1 MRGTLLIAR
10 LTWLETRRRRIALAA
25 LICGLLFLAV
35 FASAMY
41 FGFRHAAAAAEGPV
55 DAVGMRVAATVLTVA
70 GLYVVNF
77 LVTAVAI
84 LLPIDS
90 LSGEIS
96 SGVIQTLASK
106 PVDRAA
112 IVVGKWLAYLGMT
125 AAYLA
130 LMGGGVVLSMRLFA
144 DYVAPAVLAPM
155 GLMLLGAAVM
165 LSITIAGGVRL
176 STITN
181 GIVAFG
187 FYGIAFIAGWMEQIL
202 SLFGNSTA
210 RHVGTD
216 RELAE
221 PSGLD
226 VAARCLRAA
235 AGDGRHL
242 SGRAVRCRVGA
253 ERRDDRMGHGV
264 RRRRARVR
272 RVAVPPPAVVK
283 RTLVRVS

>member
-41 FGFRHAAAAAEGPV
+41 FGFRHAAAEGGAE
-55 DAVGMRVAATVLTVA
+55 DAIEMRVAATVLTVA

-77 LVTAVAI
+77 LVIAVAI

-112 IVVGKWLAYLGMT
+112 IVVGKWLAYLAMT

-130 LMGGGVVLSMRLFA
+130 LMGGGVILSMRLFA
-144 DYVAPAVLAPM
+144 DYQAPSVLAPLT
-155 GLMLLGAAVM
+155 LMLLGAAVM
-165 LSITIAGGVRL
+165 LSITIAGGVRF

-187 FYGIAFIAGWMEQIL
+187 FYGVAFIAGWMEQIL

-210 RHVGTD
+210 RHVGTIVSLLSPAD
-216 RELAE
+216 AMWR
-221 PSGLD
+221 
-226 VAARCLRAA
+226 RAA
-235 AGDGRHL
+235 YEMQPVTAVIFQAGPFGVA
-242 SGRAVRCRVGA
+242 SVPSAAMIVWAVMFVVA
-253 ERRDDRMGHGV
+253 V
-264 RRRRARVR
+264 LAFAAWLFRRR
-272 RVAVPPPAVVK
+272 P
-283 RTLVRVS
+283 L

>member
-1 MRGTLLIAR
+1 MVLRGTLLVAR

-35 FASAMY
+35 FATAMY
-41 FGFRHAAAAAEGPV
+41 FGFSIAHTQGATNPV
-55 DAVGMRVAATVLTVA
+55 EMRVAATILTVA

-77 LVTAVAI
+77 LVTAIAI

-90 LSGEIS
+90 LSGEIG

-112 IVVGKWLAYLGMT
+112 IVVGKWLAYLVMT

-130 LMGGGVVLSMRLFA
+130 LLGGGVVLSMRWFA
-144 DYVAPAVLAPM
+144 DYVAPSVIAPM

-165 LSITIAGGVRL
+165 LSITIAGGVRF

-187 FYGIAFIAGWMEQIL
+187 FYGVAFIAGWMEQIL
-202 SLFGNSTA
+202 SMFNNSTA
-210 RHVGTD
+210 RYVGTVVSLFSPAD
-216 RELAE
+216 TMWR
-221 PSGLD
+221 
-226 VAARCLRAA
+226 RAA
-235 AGDGRHL
+235 FEMQPLAT
-242 SGRAVRCRVGA
+242 AVLQNGPF
-253 ERRDDRMGHGV
+253 GV
-264 RRRRARVR
+264 ASVPSAAMIGWALAYVLIVLWFAAWQFRRR
-272 RVAVPPPAVVK
+272 P
-283 RTLVRVS
+283 L

>member
-1 MRGTLLIAR
+1 VQGLLLIAR

-25 LICGLLFLAV
+25 LICGLLFVAV
-35 FASAMY
+35 FAAAIY
-41 FGFRHAAAAAEGPV
+41 FGFRHVAMEGEADNIV
-55 DAVGMRVAATVLTVA
+55 QMRVAAAILTVA

-90 LSGEIS
+90 LSGEIG

-112 IVVGKWLAYLGMT
+112 IIIGKWLAYFLMT

-130 LMGGGVVLSMRLFA
+130 LLGGGVVLSMRLFA
-144 DYVAPAVLAPM
+144 DYVAPAVIVPM

-181 GIVAFG
+181 GIMAFG

-202 SLFGNSTA
+202 GMFQNTTA
-210 RHVGTD
+210 VYVGTIVS
-216 RELAE
+216 LLS
-221 PSGLD
+221 PSD
-226 VAARCLRAA
+226 AMWRRAA
-235 AGDGRHL
+235 FEMQPITTLVFQNGPFMTVSVPSAAMIGWAAL
-242 SGRAVRCRVGA
+242 FVVAVLALAVWLF
-253 ERRDDRMGHGV
+253 
-264 RRRRARVR
+264 RRR
-272 RVAVPPPAVVK
+272 P
-283 RTLVRVS
+283 L

>member
-25 LICGLLFLAV
+25 LLCGLLFLTV
-35 FASAMY
+35 FGSAIY
-41 FGFRHAAAAAEGPV
+41 FGFRHAATQGGN
-55 DAVGMRVAATVLTVA
+55 AVEMRIAATVLTVA

-130 LMGGGVVLSMRLFA
+130 LMGGGVLLSMRLFA

-165 LSITIAGGVRL
+165 LSITIAGGVRFT
-176 STITN
+176 TITN

-202 SLFGNSTA
+202 SLFQNSTA
-210 RHVGTD
+210 RYVGTVVSLLSPAD
-216 RELAE
+216 AMWR
-221 PSGLD
+221 
-226 VAARCLRAA
+226 RAA
-235 AGDGRHL
+235 FEMQPLASVVL
-242 SGRAVRCRVGA
+242 QSGPFGVVSVPSAAMIVWAVRV
-253 ERRDDRMGHGV
+253 H
-264 RRRRARVR
+264 RRRARVR
-272 RVAVPPPAVVK
+272 RLAVPPPAAL
-283 RTLVRVS
+283 TP

>member
-25 LICGLLFLAV
+25 LVCGLLFLLV

-41 FGFRHAAAAAEGPV
+41 FGFRRAAAGEGVV
-55 DAVGMRVAATVLTVA
+55 DPVGMRVAATVLTVA

-77 LVTAVAI
+77 LVVAVAI

-130 LMGGGVVLSMRLFA
+130 LLGGGVVLSMRWFA
-144 DYVAPAVLAPM
+144 DYQAPAVLAPM
-155 GLMLLGAAVM
+155 ALMLLGAAVM
-165 LSITIAGGVRL
+165 LSITIAGGVRF

-187 FYGIAFIAGWMEQIL
+187 FYGVAFIAGWMEQIL
-202 SLFGNSTA
+202 SMFGNSAA
-210 RHVGTD
+210 RHVGTVVSLLSPAD
-216 RELAE
+216 AMWR
-221 PSGLD
+221 
-226 VAARCLRAA
+226 RAA
-235 AGDGRHL
+235 YEMQPVATVVLRNGPFGVV
-242 SGRAVRCRVGA
+242 SVPSAAMVGWAVAFVIA
-253 ERRDDRMGHGV
+253 V
-264 RRRRARVR
+264 LAFAAWLFRRR
-272 RVAVPPPAVVK
+272 P
-283 RTLVRVS
+283 L

>member
-1 MRGTLLIAR
+1 MQGTLLIAR

-25 LICGLLFLAV
+25 LVCGLLFLAV
-35 FASAMY
+35 FATATY
-41 FGFRHAAAAAEGPV
+41 FGFRAARLQGPV
-55 DAVGMRVAATVLTVA
+55 NVVEMRIAATVLTVA

-77 LVTAVAI
+77 LVVAVAI

-112 IVVGKWLAYLGMT
+112 IVVGKWLAYLAMT

-130 LMGGGVVLSMRLFA
+130 LLGGGVVLSMRWFA
-144 DYVAPAVLAPM
+144 DYVAPTVFVPM

-187 FYGIAFIAGWMEQIL
+187 FYGVAFIAGWMEQIL
-202 SLFGNSTA
+202 GLFQNSA
-210 RHVGTD
+210 SRYVGTVVSLLSPAD
-216 RELAE
+216 AMWR
-221 PSGLD
+221 
-226 VAARCLRAA
+226 RAA
-235 AGDGRHL
+235 YEMQPLAAQVLQAGPFGVV
-242 SGRAVRCRVGA
+242 SVPSAAMVAWAVAFVIIVLGFA
-253 ERRDDRMGHGV
+253 AWQF
-264 RRRRARVR
+264 RRR
-272 RVAVPPPAVVK
+272 P
-283 RTLVRVS
+283 L

>member
-1 MRGTLLIAR
+1 MHGTLLIAR

-25 LICGLLFLAV
+25 LICGLLFVAV
-35 FASAMY
+35 FASGIY
-41 FGFRHAAAAAEGPV
+41 FGYRHVATEGDAANVVE
-55 DAVGMRVAATVLTVA
+55 MRVASAILTVA

-112 IVVGKWLAYLGMT
+112 IVVGKWLAYFAMT
-125 AAYLA
+125 AGYLA
-130 LMGGGVVLSMRLFA
+130 LLGGGVILSMRFFA
-144 DYVAPAVLAPM
+144 DYVAPSVIVPM

-181 GIVAFG
+181 GITAFG

-202 SLFGNSTA
+202 GMFQNTTA
-210 RHVGTD
+210 VYVGTLVSLLSPAD
-216 RELAE
+216 AMWR
-221 PSGLD
+221 
-226 VAARCLRAA
+226 RAA
-235 AGDGRHL
+235 FEMQPITTLVFQNGPFMIVSVPSAAMIVW
-242 SGRAVRCRVGA
+242 AVVFVVLVVA
-253 ERRDDRMGHGV
+253 FAAWQF
-264 RRRRARVR
+264 RRR
-272 RVAVPPPAVVK
+272 P
-283 RTLVRVS
+283 L

>member
-1 MRGTLLIAR
+1 MHGTLLIAR
-10 LTWLETRRRRIALAA
+10 LTWLETRRRKIALAA

-35 FASAMY
+35 FGTAMY
-41 FGFRHAAAAAEGPV
+41 FGFNIAEREGAAGVE
-55 DAVGMRVAATVLTVA
+55 MRIAATILTVA

-90 LSGEIS
+90 LSGEIG

-112 IVVGKWLAYLGMT
+112 IVVGKWLAYLLMT

-130 LMGGGVVLSMRLFA
+130 LMGGGIFLVMRVFA
-144 DYVAPAVLAPM
+144 DYTAPAVLVPM
-155 GLMLLGAAVM
+155 GLMLLGAATM

-187 FYGIAFIAGWMEQIL
+187 FYGVAFIAGWIEQIL
-202 SLFGNSTA
+202 SMFGNSTA
-210 RHVGTD
+210 RHVGTVVS
-216 RELAE
+216 LLS
-221 PSGLD
+221 PSD
-226 VAARCLRAA
+226 SMWRRAA
-235 AGDGRHL
+235 FELQPLATVVLQNGPFGVV
-242 SGRAVRCRVGA
+242 SVPSAAMIVWAVLFSL
-253 ERRDDRMGHGV
+253 GV
-264 RRRRARVR
+264 LWLAVWLFRRR
-272 RVAVPPPAVVK
+272 P
-283 RTLVRVS
+283 L

>member
-35 FASAMY
+35 FASAIY
-41 FGFRHAAAAAEGPV
+41 FGFRHVATQGGAADMVE
-55 DAVGMRVAATVLTVA
+55 MRVASAVLTVA

-77 LVTAVAI
+77 LVVAVAI

-96 SGVIQTLASK
+96 TGVIQTLASK

-130 LMGGGVVLSMRLFA
+130 LMGGGVLLTMRLFA
-144 DYVAPAVLAPM
+144 DYTAPAVLMPM
-155 GLMLLGAAVM
+155 AMMLLGAAVM
-165 LSITIAGGVRL
+165 LSITIAGGVRF

-187 FYGIAFIAGWMEQIL
+187 FYGVAFIAGWMEQIL
-202 SLFGNSTA
+202 SMFGNSTA
-210 RHVGTD
+210 RHVGTIVSLLSPAD
-216 RELAE
+216 AMWR
-221 PSGLD
+221 
-226 VAARCLRAA
+226 RAA
-235 AGDGRHL
+235 YELQPVTAVVFQAGPFGVA
-242 SGRAVRCRVGA
+242 SVPSAAMIGWAVLFVL
-253 ERRDDRMGHGV
+253 GV
-264 RRRRARVR
+264 LAFAAWLFRRR
-272 RVAVPPPAVVK
+272 P
-283 RTLVRVS
+283 L

>member
-25 LICGLLFLAV
+25 LVCGLLFLAV

-41 FGFRHAAAAAEGPV
+41 FGFRHAATQGGEAME
-55 DAVGMRVAATVLTVA
+55 MRIAATVLTVA

-84 LLPIDS
+84 LLSIDS
-90 LSGEIS
+90 LSGEIG

-112 IVVGKWLAYLGMT
+112 IVVGKWLAYLAMT
-125 AAYLA
+125 AVYLMLLA
-130 LMGGGVVLSMRLFA
+130 GGVLLSMRLFA
-144 DYVAPAVLAPM
+144 DYTAPAVMAPM

-187 FYGIAFIAGWMEQIL
+187 FYGVAFIAGWMEQIL
-202 SLFGNSTA
+202 SLFGNSAA
-210 RHVGTD
+210 RHVGTVVSLLSPAD
-216 RELAE
+216 AMWR
-221 PSGLD
+221 
-226 VAARCLRAA
+226 RAA
-235 AGDGRHL
+235 YELQPVTAVIFQAGPFGVA
-242 SGRAVRCRVGA
+242 SVPSAAMVVWAAAFAVAVVA
-253 ERRDDRMGHGV
+253 FAAWQF
-264 RRRRARVR
+264 RRR
-272 RVAVPPPAVVK
+272 P
-283 RTLVRVS
+283 L

>member
-25 LICGLLFLAV
+25 VICGLLFVAV
-35 FASAMY
+35 FGTAMY
-41 FGFRHAAAAAEGPV
+41 FGFRLARAGGPAGGPV
-55 DAVGMRVAATVLTVA
+55 DVVGMRVAATVLTVA

-77 LVTAVAI
+77 LVVAVAI

-90 LSGEIS
+90 LSGEIG

-112 IVVGKWLAYLGMT
+112 IVVGKWLAYLAMT

-130 LMGGGVVLSMRLFA
+130 LLGGGVVLSMRLFA
-144 DYVAPAVLAPM
+144 DYAAPAVLAPLA
-155 GLMLLGAAVM
+155 LMLLGAAVM

-187 FYGIAFIAGWMEQIL
+187 FYGVAFIAGWIEQIL
-202 SLFGNSTA
+202 SLFQNTTA
-210 RHVGTD
+210 RYVGTVVSLLSPAD
-216 RELAE
+216 AMWR
-221 PSGLD
+221 
-226 VAARCLRAA
+226 RAA
-235 AGDGRHL
+235 YEMQPLTAVVFQAGPFGVA
-242 SGRAVRCRVGA
+242 SVPSAAMIVWAVAFVVGVLGFA
-253 ERRDDRMGHGV
+253 V
-264 RRRRARVR
+264 WQFRRR
-272 RVAVPPPAVVK
+272 P
-283 RTLVRVS
+283 L

>member
-25 LICGLLFLAV
+25 LACGLLFLAV
-35 FASAMY
+35 FASAIY
-41 FGFRHAAAAAEGPV
+41 FGFRRAAVEEGV

-112 IVVGKWLAYLGMT
+112 IVVGKWLAYLVMT

-130 LMGGGVVLSMRLFA
+130 LMAGGVVLTMRLFA
-144 DYVAPAVLAPM
+144 DYQAPAVLAPM

-165 LSITIAGGVRL
+165 LSITIAGGVRFT
-176 STITN
+176 TITN

-187 FYGIAFIAGWMEQIL
+187 FYGVAFIAGWMEQIL
-202 SLFGNSTA
+202 SLFGNATA
-210 RHVGTD
+210 RHVGTVVSLLSPAD
-216 RELAE
+216 AMWR
-221 PSGLD
+221 
-226 VAARCLRAA
+226 RAA
-235 AGDGRHL
+235 YEMQPITAVVLQAGPFGVA
-242 SGRAVRCRVGA
+242 SVPSAVMIGWAVLF
-253 ERRDDRMGHGV
+253 V
-264 RRRRARVR
+264 
-272 RVAVPPPAVVK
+272 VAVLAFAVWLF
-283 RTLVRVS
+283 RHRPL

>member
-25 LICGLLFLAV
+25 LVCGLLFLAV
-35 FASAMY
+35 FASAIY
-41 FGFRHAAAAAEGPV
+41 FGFRHAATAGDGIDP
-55 DAVGMRVAATVLTVA
+55 VGMRVAATVLTVA

-106 PVDRAA
+106 PVDRGA
-112 IVVGKWLAYLGMT
+112 IVIGKWLAYLGMT

-130 LMGGGVVLSMRLFA
+130 LLGGGVILTMRVFA

-155 GLMLLGAAVM
+155 GLMLLGATVM
-165 LSITIAGGVRL
+165 LSITIAGGVRFT
-176 STITN
+176 TITN

-202 SLFGNSTA
+202 SLFQNNTA
-210 RHVGTD
+210 RYVGTIVSLLSPAD
-216 RELAE
+216 AMWR
-221 PSGLD
+221 
-226 VAARCLRAA
+226 RAA
-235 AGDGRHL
+235 FEMQPLATVVLQNGPFGVA
-242 SGRAVRCRVGA
+242 SVPSAAMIGWAMAFIVAVLALAVWLF
-253 ERRDDRMGHGV
+253 
-264 RRRRARVR
+264 RRR
-272 RVAVPPPAVVK
+272 P
-283 RTLVRVS
+283 L

>member
-25 LICGLLFLAV
+25 LVCGLLFLAV
-35 FASAMY
+35 FASAIY
-41 FGFRHAAAAAEGPV
+41 FGFRHAATQGGEAME
-55 DAVGMRVAATVLTVA
+55 MRIAATVLTVA

-90 LSGEIS
+90 LSGEIG

-112 IVVGKWLAYLGMT
+112 IVVGKWLAYLAMT
-125 AAYLA
+125 AVYLA
-130 LMGGGVVLSMRLFA
+130 LLAGGVLLSMRLFA
-144 DYVAPAVLAPM
+144 DYTAPAVLAPI

-187 FYGIAFIAGWMEQIL
+187 FYGVAFIAGWMEQIL

-210 RHVGTD
+210 RHVGTVVSLFSPAD
-216 RELAE
+216 AMWRRAAYELQPVTAVIFQAGPFGVASV
-221 PSGLD
+221 PSAAMVVWAAAF
-226 VAARCLRAA
+226 VAAVVAFAA
-235 AGDGRHL
+235 WQF
-242 SGRAVRCRVGA
+242 
-253 ERRDDRMGHGV
+253 
-264 RRRRARVR
+264 RRR
-272 RVAVPPPAVVK
+272 P
-283 RTLVRVS
+283 L

>member
-1 MRGTLLIAR
+1 MRGVLLIAR

-25 LICGLLFLAV
+25 LVCGLLFLAV
-35 FASAMY
+35 FASAIY
-41 FGFRHAAAAAEGPV
+41 FGFRHVAAQGGAANMVE
-55 DAVGMRVAATVLTVA
+55 MRVASTILTVA

-90 LSGEIS
+90 LSGEIG

-112 IVVGKWLAYLGMT
+112 IVVGKWLAYLAMT

-130 LMGGGVVLSMRLFA
+130 LLGGGVVLSMRLFA
-144 DYVAPAVLAPM
+144 DYQAPAVLVPM
-155 GLMLLGAAVM
+155 ALMLLSAAVM

-187 FYGIAFIAGWMEQIL
+187 FYGVAFIAGWMEQIL
-202 SLFGNSTA
+202 SMFGNATA
-210 RHVGTD
+210 RYVGTIVS
-216 RELAE
+216 LLS
-221 PSGLD
+221 PSD
-226 VAARCLRAA
+226 AMWRRAA
-235 AGDGRHL
+235 YEMQPLATVALQNGPFGVV
-242 SGRAVRCRVGA
+242 SVPSAAMIVWAVVFVVLVLA
-253 ERRDDRMGHGV
+253 FAAWLF
-264 RRRRARVR
+264 RRR
-272 RVAVPPPAVVK
+272 P
-283 RTLVRVS
+283 L

>member
-1 MRGTLLIAR
+1 LIAR

-25 LICGLLFLAV
+25 LVCGLLFLAV

-41 FGFRHAAAAAEGPV
+41 FGFRAAAAREGVSNPV
-55 DAVGMRVAATVLTVA
+55 EMRVAATVLTVA

-112 IVVGKWLAYLGMT
+112 IVVGKWLAYLAMT
-125 AAYLA
+125 AAYLV
-130 LMGGGVVLSMRLFA
+130 LLGGGVVLSMRWFA
-144 DYVAPAVLAPM
+144 DYQASVVLLPM

-165 LSITIAGGVRL
+165 LSITIAGGVRF

-187 FYGIAFIAGWMEQIL
+187 FYGVAFIAGWMEQIF
-202 SLFGNSTA
+202 SMFGNSTA
-210 RHVGTD
+210 RHVGTVVSLLSPAD
-216 RELAE
+216 AMWR
-221 PSGLD
+221 
-226 VAARCLRAA
+226 RAA
-235 AGDGRHL
+235 YEMQPLATAALQNGPFGVV
-242 SGRAVRCRVGA
+242 SVPSMAMVVWAVGFVVA
-253 ERRDDRMGHGV
+253 V
-264 RRRRARVR
+264 LALAVWQFRRR
-272 RVAVPPPAVVK
+272 P
-283 RTLVRVS
+283 L

>member
-1 MRGTLLIAR
+1 MQGTLLIAR

-25 LICGLLFLAV
+25 LICGVLFVVV
-35 FASAMY
+35 FASAIY
-41 FGFRHAAAAAEGPV
+41 FGFRHAAAQGGAENLV
-55 DAVGMRVAATVLTVA
+55 EMRIASAVLTVA

-112 IVVGKWLAYLGMT
+112 IVVGKWLAYFAMT

-130 LMGGGVVLSMRLFA
+130 LLGGGVVLSMRLFA
-144 DYVAPAVLAPM
+144 DYVAPSVLVPM

-165 LSITIAGGVRL
+165 LSITMAGGVRL

-181 GIVAFG
+181 GIMAFG

-202 SLFGNSTA
+202 GMFQNTTA
-210 RHVGTD
+210 VYVGTIVSLVSPAD
-216 RELAE
+216 AMWR
-221 PSGLD
+221 
-226 VAARCLRAA
+226 RAA
-235 AGDGRHL
+235 FEMQPLTTLVFQNGPFATVSVPSAAMIVWAMAFVVVVL
-242 SGRAVRCRVGA
+242 AFA
-253 ERRDDRMGHGV
+253 AWQF
-264 RRRRARVR
+264 RRR
-272 RVAVPPPAVVK
+272 P
-283 RTLVRVS
+283 L

>member
-25 LICGLLFLAV
+25 VVCGLLFLTV
-35 FASAMY
+35 FATAIY
-41 FGFRHAAAAAEGPV
+41 FGYRFHESTG
-55 DAVGMRVAATVLTVA
+55 AVNLVQQRVASTVLTVA

-77 LVTAVAI
+77 LVVAVAI

-90 LSGEIS
+90 LSGEIN

-112 IVVGKWLAYLGMT
+112 IVVGKWLAYLAMT

-130 LMGGGVVLSMRLFA
+130 LMGGGVALTMRWFA
-144 DYVAPAVLAPM
+144 NYTPPALLAPM

-187 FYGIAFIAGWMEQIL
+187 FYGVAFIAGWMEQIMGL
-202 SLFGNSTA
+202 LDSSTS
-210 RHVGTD
+210 RYVGTLVSLLSPAD
-216 RELAE
+216 AMWR
-221 PSGLD
+221 
-226 VAARCLRAA
+226 RAA
-235 AGDGRHL
+235 YEMQPLTAHVFELGPFGVVSVPSVAMVGWAAAYVVIVL
-242 SGRAVRCRVGA
+242 GFAVWQF
-253 ERRDDRMGHGV
+253 
-264 RRRRARVR
+264 RRR
-272 RVAVPPPAVVK
+272 P
-283 RTLVRVS
+283 L

>member
-10 LTWLETRRRRIALAA
+10 LTWLETRRRKIALAA

-35 FASAMY
+35 FGTAMY
-41 FGFRHAAAAAEGPV
+41 FGFNLARTGGPLGDSPPDV
-55 DAVGMRVAATVLTVA
+55 VGMRVAATVLTVA

-90 LSGEIS
+90 LSGEIG

-112 IVVGKWLAYLGMT
+112 IVVGKWLAYLLMT

-130 LMGGGVVLSMRLFA
+130 LMGGGVVLIMRLFA
-144 DYVAPAVLAPM
+144 DYTAPHVLAPM
-155 GLMLLGAAVM
+155 GLMLLGAATM

-187 FYGIAFIAGWMEQIL
+187 FYGVAFIAGWIEQIL
-202 SLFGNSTA
+202 SMFGNATA
-210 RHVGTD
+210 RHVGTVVS
-216 RELAE
+216 LVS
-221 PSGLD
+221 PSD
-226 VAARCLRAA
+226 SMWRRAA
-235 AGDGRHL
+235 YELQPLAT
-242 SGRAVRCRVGA
+242 AVLRNGPF
-253 ERRDDRMGHGV
+253 GV
-264 RRRRARVR
+264 VSVPSAVMIGWAAAFCVVVLWFAVWQFRRR
-272 RVAVPPPAVVK
+272 P
-283 RTLVRVS
+283 L